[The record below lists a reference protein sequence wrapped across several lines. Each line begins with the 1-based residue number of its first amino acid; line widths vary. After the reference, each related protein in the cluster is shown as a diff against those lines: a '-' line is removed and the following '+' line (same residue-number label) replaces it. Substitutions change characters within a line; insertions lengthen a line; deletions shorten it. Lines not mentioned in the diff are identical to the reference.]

1 MWRESFSAVPETY
14 VKERARL
21 IAQTVFSGQ
30 SLTIRLN
37 EVPTLISLLPLGG
50 NVFLMD
56 EVLDP
61 DYCRW
66 ESGDLL
72 FVLAL
77 IQEHHERGWEVD
89 ISHVATTLL
98 SFSACF
104 WNGRGFRV
112 VSLIQP
118 GTSVTG

>member
-1 MWRESFSAVPETY
+1 MWHESFSAVPETY

-37 EVPTLISLLPLGG
+37 EVPTVISLRPLERNAFLR
-50 NVFLMD
+50 NVALRSD
-56 EVLDP
+56 C
-61 DYCRW
+61 YRW

-72 FVLAL
+72 SVLAL
-77 IQEHHERGWEVD
+77 IQEHHECGWEVD

-98 SFSACF
+98 SFSARF
-104 WNGRGFRV
+104 WSGKGFRV
-112 VSLIQP
+112 VSLIQS